1 VSSADANAPETS
13 GRSGGRIGRKL
24 GIGLFWLAAIYMV
37 GMSTAS
43 IVPALYFP
51 AAAPKPKPHAAGQCA
66 ERMRVLERDLL
77 AKVADVLQRGEVNGL
92 ERWLLAWDQ
101 RSLELA
107 GGCGP
112 LEPARQD
119 LLQLR
124 ADLGTLLASY
134 RSGPLRAQQ
143 RLQRALELWPAHE
156 PERSKI

>member
-13 GRSGGRIGRKL
+13 GRAGGRIGRKL
-24 GIGLFWLAAIYMV
+24 GIGLFWLAAVYMV

-51 AAAPKPKPHAAGQCA
+51 AAAPKPRAHAAAQCA

-77 AKVADVLQRGEVNGL
+77 AKVADVLQRGDVNGL

-107 GGCGP
+107 GGCGS
-112 LEPARQD
+112 LEPARKD

-134 RSGPLRAQQ
+134 RSGPFRAQQ
-143 RLQRALELWPAHE
+143 RLQRALEAWPAHE